1 MGRLDDLPDFL
12 TVEEAAVVLRI
23 GRGPA
28 YAAARRFRDSGGLE
42 GLPNVEFGRTKRVPK
57 AALVA
62 LLDRGERAPV
72 SRRGRRR

>member
-1 MGRLDDLPDFL
+1 MGRLEDLPDFL
-12 TVEEAAVVLRI
+12 TVEEAAAVLRI

-28 YAAARRFRDSGGLE
+28 YALARRYRLSAGRE

-62 LLDRGERAPV
+62 LLAPP
-72 SRRGRRR
+72 SGTGN